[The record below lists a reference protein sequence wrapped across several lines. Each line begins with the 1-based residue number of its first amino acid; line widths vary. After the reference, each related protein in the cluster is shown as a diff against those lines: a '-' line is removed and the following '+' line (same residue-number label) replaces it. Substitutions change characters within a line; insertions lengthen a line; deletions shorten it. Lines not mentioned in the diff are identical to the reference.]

1 MQVSRTTAT
10 MGDAGNTATLFFSNS
25 NSTSASGTGVAS
37 GTGSG
42 SVTIDCSNLDL
53 NTGYITASGA
63 VRIWNISVTYTPTSS
78 NKVATPT
85 FSPSAGEVASGT
97 VVSFN
102 CITEGVTYYYTT
114 DGTDPTIS
122 SSSSSS
128 WSLPRLGI
136 FVSLITLGYS
146 LWHAALSGTGFI
158 CSFLVE
164 AGPWKP
170 V

>member
-1 MQVSRTTAT
+1 MASAHWPQDAALRLAGLCGQVCVEVPGQEALLCAC
-10 MGDAGNTATLFFSNS
+10 GCCG
-25 NSTSASGTGVAS
+25 SAARE
-37 GTGSG
+37 
-42 SVTIDCSNLDL
+42 
-53 NTGYITASGA
+53 Y
-63 VRIWNISVTYTPTSS
+63 TSS
-78 NKVATPT
+78 
-85 FSPSAGEVASGT
+85 SA
-97 VVSFN
+97 
-102 CITEGVTYYYTT
+102 
-114 DGTDPTIS
+114 
-122 SSSSSS
+122 